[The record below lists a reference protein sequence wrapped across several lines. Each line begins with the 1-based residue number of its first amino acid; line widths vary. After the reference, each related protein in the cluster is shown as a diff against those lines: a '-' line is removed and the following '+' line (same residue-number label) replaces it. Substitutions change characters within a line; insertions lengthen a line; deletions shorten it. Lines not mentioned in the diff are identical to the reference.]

1 MSRFVCFVGAIV
13 LGTTMLVGC
22 GGDVPKVQTYEV
34 KNNSGLDQ
42 AKRLLQAYSQG
53 QPVGSESTDYGRIVE
68 EVKKTDPQKA
78 AILEKGFSELPKAGA
93 ALPEKAKALLQ
104 QL

>member
-1 MSRFVCFVGAIV
+1 MHRFARVIGASLLTATV
-13 LGTTMLVGC
+13 LAGC

-34 KNNSGLDQ
+34 TNNSGLEQ
-42 AKRLLQAYSQG
+42 AKRLLQQYAQG
-53 QPVGSESTDYGRIVE
+53 QPVGSESTDYPQIVE
-68 EVKKTDPQKA
+68 QVRQTDPQKA
-78 AILEKGFSELPKAGA
+78 VMLEKGFAELLRAGP